1 MPFSRSSS
9 ITPRGERR
17 LLQIE
22 PQLPRLVA
30 LAILVVI
37 FIFAFTGC
45 QSATPATSLIPAGQ
59 IGEASTLTHGTVL
72 KVRDMVVE
80 GNSTALGRKGALVG
94 AAAGSG
100 FGGGDFTSTAIA
112 MTAGLIVG
120 EIIGTRAEKHLTRQ
134 RAQELTIR
142 LENGDTLV
150 VTQVIPPG
158 FDPGDDVGVLLRPD
172 GRRVVVH

>member
-1 MPFSRSSS
+1 MKIGP
-9 ITPRGERR
+9 P
-17 LLQIE
+17 
-22 PQLPRLVA
+22 LPRLLARATLA
-30 LAILVVI
+30 LW

-45 QSATPATSLIPAGQ
+45 QSTTPATSLILAGQ
-59 IGEASTLTHGTVL
+59 IGEASALSHGTVL
-72 KVRDMVVE
+72 KVRDLVVE

-112 MTAGLIVG
+112 ITAGLIVG
-120 EIIGTRAEKHLTRQ
+120 ELLGTRVEKQLTRQ

-150 VTQVIPPG
+150 VTQVTPPG
-158 FDPGDDVGVLLRPD
+158 FDPGDDVGVLLRSD
-172 GRRVVVH
+172 GKRVVVH